1 MAKTRK
7 VALISGCTGMDGS
20 HLADLLVKKGYE
32 VHGLLRRSS
41 TFNKQNID
49 HLRGKIQYH
58 YADLTDPFSLI
69 WALKKS
75 NPTEIYNLG
84 AQSHVQISW
93 EIPYYT
99 AQVDAIGVLNLLEA
113 VRVLGIKPK
122 IYQASTSELFSGR
135 EKGPQD
141 EKTPKDPISPYGT
154 SKLFGFQIAKNYRDA
169 YSMFICNGILFNHDS
184 ERRGDNFVTKKIVN
198 DIDNLRLGN
207 IHTKRDFGYSPEYM
221 EVAWKMLQQDK
232 PDDYVVATGETTSI
246 KQFAQ
251 YVADS
256 YGIPLQITIDPE
268 YNRPNDVPVLKG
280 NASKARKKLGWKP
293 KVKAKELA
301 EIMTSYEK
309 RKL

>member
-1 MAKTRK
+1 MVKRK
-7 VALISGCTGMDGS
+7 SALITGITGMDGS
-20 HLADLLVKKGYE
+20 HLADFLVKKGYE

-49 HLRGKIQYH
+49 HLRGKIHYH

-169 YSMFICNGILFNHDS
+169 YGMFICNGILFNHDS

-207 IHTKRDFGYSPEYM
+207 INTKRDFGYSPEYM

-256 YGIPLQITIDPE
+256 YGIPLKITIDPE
-268 YNRPNDVPVLKG
+268 YNRPNDVPVLRG

-293 KVKAKELA
+293 QVKARELA